1 MRVTNAWGVV
11 FASTLGLMVTQGP
24 VMTFS
29 FGVFLPSFESE
40 FGWNRGQISLAL
52 TLTIL
57 SAAVVMP
64 IAGRLLDSIGARR
77 FTLWAL
83 VIFGASVMSLYFV
96 PGNLALFYAWF
107 VVIGLLAAG
116 AAPGPFARAVSAWFD
131 RKRGFALGLC
141 MAGVGIG
148 AAMMPLIAR
157 SATAAFGWRGAY
169 VVIGCLILAVIPF
182 LFWLLHNDPADVGGY
197 VDNDPDRDSGNAQKQ
212 LVGMTRREAFGQRTF
227 WLLLAAFVIA
237 AFTINGTTV
246 HLVPLLLDRGVTFE
260 TAAGTASFIGLAL
273 IFGRVLAGYLLD
285 RVFAPYV
292 AIGFLTGP
300 ILGMIILAQGGT
312 GATAILSAALLGLGI
327 GAEVDL
333 IAYMASRYFG
343 LKSFGE
349 IYGYLFGVFIV
360 GTGLGPLVTGIAF
373 DRMGDYNTIFIGYAV
388 LLGLSCLLMLRLG
401 NYPDYSGRA
410 QGPPSINS
418 AASLR
423 TGA

>member
-1 MRVTNAWGVV
+1 MRVSNAWGVV

-64 IAGRLLDSIGARR
+64 LAGRLLDTVGARR
-77 FTLWAL
+77 FALWAL
-83 VIFGASVMSLYFV
+83 GVFGVSIMSLCFV
-96 PGNLALFYAWF
+96 PGHIGFFYAWF
-107 VVIGLLAAG
+107 VVIGILAAG
-116 AAPGPFARAVSAWFD
+116 AAPGPFARVVSTWFD
-131 RKRGFALGLC
+131 RKRGLALGLC
-141 MAGVGIG
+141 MAGVGLG
-148 AAMMPLIAR
+148 AAIIPLVAR

-169 VVIGCLILAVIPF
+169 VVIGCLILVVIPVV
-182 LFWLLHNDPADVGGY
+182 FWLFYNDPKDVGGF
-197 VDNDPDRDSGNAQKQ
+197 VDNDPERESGNARKQ
-212 LVGMTRREAFGQRTF
+212 LVGITTREAFGQRSF
-227 WLLLAAFVIA
+227 WLLLAAFLIA
-237 AFTINGTTV
+237 AFTINGCTV
-246 HLVPLLLDRGVTFE
+246 HLVPLLMDRGVTFE
-260 TAAGTASFIGLAL
+260 AAAGTASLIGLAL
-273 IFGRVLAGYLLD
+273 IFGRIVAGYLLD

-300 ILGMIILAQGGT
+300 IIGMIILSQGGS
-312 GATAILSAALLGLGI
+312 GSTAMLSAVLLGLGV

-343 LKSFGE
+343 LRSFGE

-360 GTGLGPLVTGIAF
+360 GTGLGPLATGIAF
-373 DRMGDYNTIFIGYAV
+373 DRMGDYSAIFICFAV

-401 NYPDYSGRA
+401 EYPRHLLDDKEKYRNTTRQA
-410 QGPPSINS
+410 
-418 AASLR
+418 
-423 TGA
+423 